1 MNKLLPLKFQVGHYL
16 REPSRCSMNSSKYF
30 AFASATLMRSTHGVP
45 GHRYVAT
52 GGVDTQVSL
61 YISALN
67 FML

>member
-1 MNKLLPLKFQVGHYL
+1 
-16 REPSRCSMNSSKYF
+16 MNSSKYF